1 MTLRSGEQPESGTM
15 PRVWKRRSGSN
26 DDAVLASAQ
35 KYVQHPDVDAVELA
49 STLRQLREVWCLEGT
64 AIGNKD
70 ACHCRRAH
78 PNSMGRINIWHF
90 MRQNWL
96 SNQ

>member
-1 MTLRSGEQPESGTM
+1 MEAAIGQQD
-15 PRVWKRRSGSN
+15 

-35 KYVQHPDVDAVELA
+35 KYAQHPDVDAFELA